1 VNGLVVAIAE
11 IVRETEV
18 DLVNGIVVGIADLD
32 LVTLG
37 DLDLETLIL
46 YVLVDTRVVAGADLD
61 LVILG
66 DLDLETVTLV
76 VLVGIMLV
84 GRGDLVTETV
94 WLLNT
99 LTDLAMETV
108 LEVVNERLGDIVLV
122 FKGLFDEVGNLLVG
136 IVEIVKVRVVVTEGV
151 GIKVGETVKL
161 LVEAGLL
168 DIEDEYDKTNTG
180 I

>member
-18 DLVNGIVVGIADLD
+18 DLVNGLVVGIADLD
-32 LVTLG
+32 LVILG

-46 YVLVDTRVVAGADLD
+46 YVLVDTRVVACADLEI
-61 LVILG
+61 VILG

-136 IVEIVKVRVVVTEGV
+136 IVEIVKVRVVVTEGD